1 MGKYRGLK
9 GGAVLGAQC
18 PLEGTGGWGRWGR
31 GPELIWGGGHGMA
44 ESAPDSEVARV
55 EDVRL
60 FSAVMDLPAKLL

>member
-18 PLEGTGGWGRWGR
+18 PLEGTGGWGR
-31 GPELIWGGGHGMA
+31 GPELMWGGGHSMA

-60 FSAVMDLPAKLL
+60 FSAVLDLPAKLL